1 MNYVHVVVEININI
15 VVVKTV
21 NKWYKKSY
29 YKALKCLYNKIFCI
43 YNISLYIFER
53 NGVFMELRDLYDE
66 NKIKTGKVIEKAQ
79 VITVGKYYLNKI
91 KKTTEFNIY

>member
-1 MNYVHVVVEININI
+1 
-15 VVVKTV
+15 
-21 NKWYKKSY
+21 
-29 YKALKCLYNKIFCI
+29 
-43 YNISLYIFER
+43 
-53 NGVFMELRDLYDE
+53 MELRDLYDE